1 MHPYNMSKN
10 LHDQYP
16 RPGRARTSGGGR
28 MTLVDGVKTFEGHAN
43 HREND
48 GGAGIGGKLRSI
60 VCPRFRSQTR
70 AYLVS
75 WLITVRPGMGMTS
88 RREKARRRAG
98 FPEVLVTKRISMT

>member
-60 VCPRFRSQTR
+60 VRPRCRSQTR

-88 RREKARRRAG
+88 RREKARCRAG